1 MEEIFSQQRIKTTTT
16 SNDTLLFEVPFNL
29 ELINNRT
36 KVVED
41 LKEHFFAKIFKPE
54 FVYNRNMDEFI
65 EMFMKVSKEFFLSH
79 KDENINSSTNNTKEA
94 VKMRRPSKSSLEWA
108 KSLGVKGGNRVP
120 LDEDGR
126 SWRLEKY

>member
-1 MEEIFSQQRIKTTTT
+1 MEEIFSKQRIKTTTAAD
-16 SNDTLLFEVPFNL
+16 DTLLFEVPFNS

-41 LKEHFFAKIFKPE
+41 IKEHFFAKIFKPE

-65 EMFMKVSKEFFLSH
+65 EMFIKVSKVFFLS
-79 KDENINSSTNNTKEA
+79 KKAENTSSSANNTQEA
-94 VKMRRPSKSSLEWA
+94 VKMRPSKSSLEWA
-108 KSLGVKGGNRVP
+108 KSLGIKGGNRVP
-120 LDEDGR
+120 LDEDGK

>member
-1 MEEIFSQQRIKTTTT
+1 MEEIFSKQRIKTTTT
-16 SNDTLLFEVPFNL
+16 ANDTLLFEVPFNS

-41 LKEHFFAKIFKPE
+41 IKENFFAKIFKPE

-65 EMFMKVSKEFFLSH
+65 EMFIKVSKVFFLS
-79 KDENINSSTNNTKEA
+79 KKAENTSSSTNNTQEA
-94 VKMRRPSKSSLEWA
+94 FKMRPSKSSLEWA
-108 KSLGVKGGNRVP
+108 KSLGIKGGNRVP
-120 LDEDGR
+120 WDEDGK